1 MKEERRQI
9 VWDSLAVFYVIVGLQ
24 VATQIF
30 AWVFQYHPSLGMN
43 IDGIYPF
50 WKIIPWY
57 IDWCF
62 VYPRELQLS
71 ILGLGAVVFVL
82 FFFTFELP
90 KMTFGKKEKE
100 SDLYGSS
107 RFAEKKDI
115 IRAKLLPKNRKEKLK
130 DDAVIVGGWIEKHWW
145 GKKTFHLLR
154 HSGPEHIL
162 MMAPTRSGKGVSV
175 VIPTLLSW
183 KESLV
188 VTDLKGEL
196 WACTSGWR
204 RNYAKNKVLKFEPA
218 SDNSVHWNPL
228 DSIRMGPKEIGDA
241 QNIAQLIIDP
251 DGEGLKDHWMK
262 TANSLITG
270 IILYLLH
277 EEKDFNNG
285 VATLP
290 RILTTLSQAEQ
301 EKFTHR
307 VDETKCT
314 LWDAMMSYEGM
325 KGNVSAQA
333 IFETASDISTT
344 PPEERGSIISTAKT
358 ALTLYRDPIVA
369 QNISS
374 SDFKVKDLMNSEDP
388 VSLYVI
394 TQPNDK
400 DRLRPLVRVIIN
412 GITRLLADKMVYRE
426 GRAFGDYKHR
436 MLLMLD
442 EFPSLGRLPI
452 IEESLAYV
460 AGYGIKCCLICQDM
474 TQLRKT
480 YGQQESISA
489 NCHIHIVFAPNT
501 TDTAEYISKRIGR
514 TTIVKQEGEGS
525 HQHTQYY
532 SRDLLTPDEV
542 TRLKQV
548 NFKSNGKVDEYGE
561 IIVMVAGCPPI
572 KGNQPLYYVDQYFIP
587 RARIPS
593 PEVSDRL

>member
-1 MKEERRQI
+1 MNNERSKI
-9 VWDSLAVFYVIVGLQ
+9 VWDFLALSYVLVALQ

-30 AWVFQYHPSLGMN
+30 AWVFQYHPLLGVN
-43 IDGIYPF
+43 IEGFYPF
-50 WKIIPWY
+50 WKIISWS
-57 IDWCF
+57 IRWWF

-71 ILGLGAVVFVL
+71 ILGFGFCVFIL
-82 FFFTFELP
+82 FFVTFEAP
-90 KMTFGKKEKE
+90 KILFGKKEKE

-107 RFAEKKDI
+107 HFADKKDI
-115 IRAKLLPKNRKEKLK
+115 IRAKLLPKNKKEPSKS
-130 DDAVIVGGWIEKHWW
+130 DAVIVGGWIEKKWW

-162 MMAPTRSGKGVSV
+162 MIAPTRSGKGVSV
-175 VIPTLLSW
+175 VVPTLLSW
-183 KESLV
+183 KESIV
-188 VTDLKGEL
+188 VNDLKGEL
-196 WACTSGWR
+196 WAFTSGWR
-204 RNYAKNKVLKFEPA
+204 KKYAKNKVLKFEP
-218 SDNSVHWNPL
+218 SSINSVHWNPL

-262 TANSLITG
+262 TANALITG
-270 IILYLLH
+270 VILFLLH

-301 EKFTHR
+301 AKFLNRKDNTQ
-307 VDETKCT
+307 CT

-325 KGNVSAQA
+325 ANNVSAQA
-333 IFETASDISTT
+333 IYETASDIFAT
-344 PPEERGSIISTAKT
+344 PSEERGSIISTAKS
-358 ALTLYRDPIVA
+358 ALTLYRDPVVGS
-369 QNISS
+369 NISS
-374 SDFKVKDLMNSEDP
+374 SDFKVKDLMNSDSP
-388 VSLYVI
+388 VSLYIV

-400 DRLRPLVRVIIN
+400 DRLRPLVRIIIN
-412 GITRLLADKMVYRE
+412 GITRLLADKMIYRD

-452 IEESLAYV
+452 IEESLAYI

-474 TQLRKT
+474 TQLHKA
-480 YGQQESISA
+480 YGQQESISS
-489 NCHIHIVFAPNT
+489 NCHIHIVFAPNR
-501 TDTAEYISKRIGR
+501 TDTAEFISKRIGR
-514 TTIVKQEGEGS
+514 TTIVKQEGEGK
-525 HQHTQYY
+525 HQRTQYY

-542 TRLKQV
+542 SRLKQV
-548 NFKSNGKVDEYGE
+548 YFKENGEVDEFGE

-572 KGNQPLYYVDQYFIP
+572 KGHQPLYYIDQYFIP
-587 RARIPS
+587 RVMIPA
-593 PEVSDRL
+593 PHFSDRL

>member
-1 MKEERRQI
+1 MREERKQI
-9 VWDSLAVFYVIVGLQ
+9 VWDALATLYVLIGLQ

-30 AWVFQYHPSLGMN
+30 AWVFQYHPTLGAN
-43 IDGIYPF
+43 IDRIYPF
-50 WKIIPWY
+50 WKIISWY
-57 IDWCF
+57 CDWCF
-62 VYPRELQLS
+62 IYPRELQLA
-71 ILGLGAVVFVL
+71 ILGFGFVLFVL

-90 KMTFGKKEKE
+90 KSVGLKKEKE

-107 RFAEKKDI
+107 HFANKKDI
-115 IRAKLLPKNRKEKLK
+115 IKANLLPKNQKEAEKS
-130 DDAVIVGGWIEKHWW
+130 AVIVGGWIEKKWW
-145 GKKTFHLLR
+145 GKKIFHLLR

-204 RNYAKNKVLKFEPA
+204 KNYGGNKVLKFEPA
-218 SDNSVHWNPL
+218 SENSVHWNPL
-228 DSIRMGPKEIGDA
+228 DSIRIGPKEIADA
-241 QNIAQLIIDP
+241 QNIARLIIDP

-262 TANSLITG
+262 TADSLITG
-270 IILYLLH
+270 VILYLLH
-277 EEKDFNNG
+277 EEKDFHNG

-290 RILTTLSQAEQ
+290 RILSTLSEAEQ
-301 EKFTHR
+301 EKFEHR
-307 VDETKCT
+307 IDKSKCN
-314 LWDAMMSYEGM
+314 LWDSMMSYQGM
-325 KGNVSAQA
+325 QNNVSAQA
-333 IFETASDISTT
+333 IFETAADIVAT
-344 PPEERGSIISTAKT
+344 PPEERGSIISTAKS

-369 QNISS
+369 KNISS
-374 SDFKVKDLMNSEDP
+374 SDFLVKDLMNSEDP

-474 TQLRKT
+474 TQLRKS
-480 YGQQESISA
+480 YGQQEAISA

-501 TDTAEYISKRIGR
+501 PDTAEYISKRIGR
-514 TTIVKQEGEGS
+514 TTIVKEEGEGKS
-525 HQHTQYY
+525 HRTQYY
-532 SRDLLTPDEV
+532 QRDLLTPDEV
-542 TRLKQV
+542 TRLKKV
-548 NFKSNGKVDEYGE
+548 NFKKNGKVDQFGE
-561 IIVMVAGCPPI
+561 ILVMVAGCPPI
-572 KGNQPLYYVDQYFIP
+572 KGSQPLYYIDQYFSVRAKIP
-587 RARIPS
+587 A
-593 PEVSDRL
+593 PETSDTL

>member
-30 AWVFQYHPSLGMN
+30 AWVFQYHPSLGPN
-43 IDGIYPF
+43 INGFYPF
-50 WKIIPWY
+50 WKITGWY
-57 IDWCF
+57 IDWFF

-90 KMTFGKKEKE
+90 KIAFGKKEKE

-115 IRAKLLPKNRKEKLK
+115 VRAKLLPKNKKEKLK
-130 DDAVIVGGWIEKHWW
+130 SDAVIVGGWIEKHWW

-251 DGEGLKDHWMK
+251 DGEGLKDNWMK
-262 TANSLITG
+262 PANSLITG
-270 IILYLLH
+270 IILHLLH

-285 VATLP
+285 VSTLP

-301 EKFTHR
+301 E
-307 VDETKCT
+307 
-314 LWDAMMSYEGM
+314 
-325 KGNVSAQA
+325 
-333 IFETASDISTT
+333 
-344 PPEERGSIISTAKT
+344 
-358 ALTLYRDPIVA
+358 
-369 QNISS
+369 
-374 SDFKVKDLMNSEDP
+374 
-388 VSLYVI
+388 
-394 TQPNDK
+394 
-400 DRLRPLVRVIIN
+400 
-412 GITRLLADKMVYRE
+412 
-426 GRAFGDYKHR
+426 
-436 MLLMLD
+436 
-442 EFPSLGRLPI
+442 
-452 IEESLAYV
+452 
-460 AGYGIKCCLICQDM
+460 
-474 TQLRKT
+474 
-480 YGQQESISA
+480 
-489 NCHIHIVFAPNT
+489 
-501 TDTAEYISKRIGR
+501 
-514 TTIVKQEGEGS
+514 
-525 HQHTQYY
+525 
-532 SRDLLTPDEV
+532 
-542 TRLKQV
+542 
-548 NFKSNGKVDEYGE
+548 
-561 IIVMVAGCPPI
+561 
-572 KGNQPLYYVDQYFIP
+572 
-587 RARIPS
+587 
-593 PEVSDRL
+593 